1 MHPQNVN
8 RASQGHCPVQRRV
21 YLVCNMGLGL
31 KVWVIFTV
39 GGGDMEERACMEKKE
54 RGHMFRFSTGDPRAS
69 QRQLSQH
76 GQLETAAA
84 TPAGLLFSF
93 GGTAASLPTI
103 HPAISISFL
112 SVLLRPE
119 YSCAFALGEKEK
131 QRMAALFQA
140 SLEDVAIN
148 LPEAKSA
155 CGLGE

>member
-39 GGGDMEERACMEKKE
+39 GGGDMEERSRMEKKE

-76 GQLETAAA
+76 GQLETAAT
-84 TPAGLLFSF
+84 TPAGLLSSF

-103 HPAISISFL
+103 HPAISISLL
-112 SVLLRPE
+112 SVLLKPEPPAPSLSGRKKSRGWPLSSRP
-119 YSCAFALGEKEK
+119 LLRTK
-131 QRMAALFQA
+131 Q
-140 SLEDVAIN
+140 N
-148 LPEAKSA
+148 LPVAWGSS
-155 CGLGE
+155 LGS